1 MPAPQIFIS
10 YRRDDAAGYARAV
23 CDELARHFGAERVF
37 MDVDDIGAGLAF
49 DDAIRQAV
57 GASRVLLVVMG
68 KRWQGERAGA
78 ASRINDAGDFVR
90 LEVAAALAAGLRV
103 IPLLIDG
110 ATMPTAAQLP
120 DELRPLARRNAL
132 GIDNTRFA
140 ADIERL
146 VAALRDVLGEPAPM
160 LASPPAPTQS
170 SPRSTSARAGT
181 RVALW
186 LAAVAVAVA
195 VAVSIGMGSGV
206 LWPTRSASRGA
217 DPAAAGPGELVAA
230 SAVPGLARAD
240 VNGAWQA
247 EVNYDWPNARYLER
261 FSFGGEA
268 AELQGSAS
276 FLGVARGILEGSTDA
291 TGLRFLTR
299 SAEIGTGTGTG
310 TGAAVETIHRYR
322 GRRVGDELRF
332 VMQTEG
338 GSTVHVPVEFVARR
352 SPPAPASAKPASGAS
367 ASGPS

>member
-1 MPAPQIFIS
+1 MQAPQIFIS

-68 KRWQGERAGA
+68 TRWQGERAGA
-78 ASRINDAGDFVR
+78 APRINDAGDFVR

-110 ATMPTAAQLP
+110 ATMPTAAELP
-120 DELRPLARRNAL
+120 DELRALARRNAL
-132 GIDNTRFA
+132 EIDNTRFA
-140 ADIERL
+140 VDIERL
-146 VAALRDVLGEPAPM
+146 VAALRDALGEPAPM
-160 LASPPAPTQS
+160 PSL
-170 SPRSTSARAGT
+170 PRSTTARPGAP
-181 RVALW
+181 RQ
-186 LAAVAVAVA
+186 AVAVAVA
-195 VAVSIGMGSGV
+195 VAVAAAAVAVALLM
-206 LWPTRSASRGA
+206 LWQPRSASRDA
-217 DPAAAGPGELVAA
+217 SPAAAGQGALGAA
-230 SAVPGLARAD
+230 SAAPRPARAD

-247 EVNYDWPNARYLER
+247 EVNYDWPNARYQER
-261 FSFGGEA
+261 FSFIGEA
-268 AELQGSAS
+268 AELHGSAS
-276 FLGVARGILEGSTDA
+276 FLGVARGVLEGSTDA

-299 SAEIGTGTGTG
+299 SAEIA
-310 TGAAVETIHRYR
+310 TGAGTAADTVHRYR
-322 GRRVGDELRF
+322 GRRVGDELHF

-352 SPPAPASAKPASGAS
+352 SSPAPAKSASGAS
-367 ASGPS
+367 ASSPS

>member
-1 MPAPQIFIS
+1 MQAPQIFIS

-49 DDAIRQAV
+49 DDAIRHAV

-68 KRWQGERAGA
+68 TRWQGERAGA
-78 ASRINDAGDFVR
+78 APRINDAGDFVR

-110 ATMPTAAQLP
+110 ATMPTEAQLP
-120 DELRPLARRNAL
+120 DELRPLTRRNAL
-132 GIDNTRFA
+132 EIDNSRFA

-146 VAALRDVLGEPAPM
+146 VAAVRDALGEPAPM
-160 LASPPAPTQS
+160 PASPSASMPS
-170 SPRSTSARAGT
+170 SPPSTTARPGT
-181 RVALW
+181 PRR
-186 LAAVAVAVA
+186 AVAVAIVRSGAVA
-195 VAVSIGMGSGV
+195 VAIAVIVPFVM
-206 LWPTRSASRGA
+206 LWLPHSASRDA
-217 DPAAAGPGELVAA
+217 SQAASAAGPDARVAA
-230 SAVPGLARAD
+230 SAAPGLARAD

-247 EVNYDWPNARYLER
+247 EVHYDWPNAHYLER
-261 FSFGGEA
+261 FSFSGEA
-268 AELQGSAS
+268 AELHGSAS
-276 FLGVARGILEGSTDA
+276 FLGVARGVLEGSTDA

-299 SAEIGTGTGTG
+299 SAEIA
-310 TGAAVETIHRYR
+310 TGAGTAADTVHRYR
-322 GRRVGDELRF
+322 GRRVGDELHF

-352 SPPAPASAKPASGAS
+352 SSPAPAKSASGAS
-367 ASGPS
+367 ASSPS

>member
-1 MPAPQIFIS
+1 MQAPQIFIS

-37 MDVDDIGAGLAF
+37 MDVDDIGAGQAF

-57 GASRVLLVVMG
+57 SASRVLLVVMG

-78 ASRINDAGDFVR
+78 ALRINDAGDFVR

-110 ATMPTAAQLP
+110 ATMPTAAELP
-120 DELRPLARRNAL
+120 DELRALTRRNAL
-132 GIDNTRFA
+132 EIDNTRFA

-146 VAALRDVLGEPAPM
+146 VAALRDALGEPAPM
-160 LASPPAPTQS
+160 PASPAAFMPA
-170 SPRSTSARAGT
+170 SPRSTTAPPGT
-181 RVALW
+181 PRR
-186 LAAVAVAVA
+186 AVAVAVVVS
-195 VAVSIGMGSGV
+195 VAVSITAAVIVALVM
-206 LWPTRSASRGA
+206 LWQPRSASRDA
-217 DPAAAGPGELVAA
+217 SQAASAAGLGARVAA
-230 SAVPGLARAD
+230 SAMPRLTRAD

-247 EVNYDWPNARYLER
+247 EVNYDWPNARYQER
-261 FSFGGEA
+261 FSFSGEA

-276 FLGVARGILEGSTDA
+276 FLGVARGVLEGSTDA
-291 TGLRFLTR
+291 TGLRFQTR
-299 SAEIGTGTGTG
+299 TGEIGTGAGM
-310 TGAAVETIHRYR
+310 AADTVHRYR
-322 GRRVGDELRF
+322 GRRVGDELHF

-352 SPPAPASAKPASGAS
+352 IPPATTASKS
-367 ASGPS
+367 ASGSSASSPP

>member
-1 MPAPQIFIS
+1 MQAPQIFIS

-37 MDVDDIGAGLAF
+37 MDVDDIGAGQAF

-68 KRWQGERAGA
+68 RRWQGERAGA
-78 ASRINDAGDFVR
+78 ASRIKDAGDFVR

-110 ATMPTAAQLP
+110 ATMPTEAELP
-120 DELRPLARRNAL
+120 DELRALTRRNAL
-132 GIDNTRFA
+132 EIDNTRFA

-146 VAALRDVLGEPAPM
+146 VAALCDALGEPAPM
-160 LASPPAPTQS
+160 PSLPCSTTARPGAP
-170 SPRSTSARAGT
+170 RR
-181 RVALW
+181 
-186 LAAVAVAVA
+186 AVAVAVA
-195 VAVSIGMGSGV
+195 VAVAAAAVAVALLM
-206 LWPTRSASRGA
+206 LWQPRSASRDA
-217 DPAAAGPGELVAA
+217 SQAASAAGQGALVAA
-230 SAVPGLARAD
+230 SAAPRPARAD

-268 AELQGSAS
+268 AELHGSAS
-276 FLGVARGILEGSTDA
+276 FLGVARGVLEGSTDA
-291 TGLRFLTR
+291 AGLHFLTR
-299 SAEIGTGTGTG
+299 TGE
-310 TGAAVETIHRYR
+310 TGAAAASETVHRYR

-338 GSTVHVPVEFVARR
+338 GNTAHAPVEFVARR
-352 SPPAPASAKPASGAS
+352 SPPATTAPKS
-367 ASGPS
+367 ASGSSASSPS

>member
-10 YRRDDAAGYARAV
+10 YRRDDGAGYARAV

-110 ATMPTAAQLP
+110 ATMPTEAQLP
-120 DELRPLARRNAL
+120 DELRPLVRRNAL
-132 GIDNTRFA
+132 EIDNTRFA
-140 ADIERL
+140 TDIERL
-146 VAALRDVLGEPAPM
+146 VAALRDALGEPAPT
-160 LASPPAPTQS
+160 LASTPAPTHS
-170 SPRSTSARAGT
+170 SPRSTSASAGT
-181 RVALW
+181 KVAPL
-186 LAAVAVAVA
+186 LAAIAVGIAIA
-195 VAVSIGMGSGV
+195 IASSL
-206 LWPTRSASRGA
+206 LWQQRKASRGA
-217 DPAAAGPGELVAA
+217 DPAAAEPGALVAA
-230 SAVPGLARAD
+230 SAAPALARAG
-240 VNGAWQA
+240 VNGVWQA
-247 EVNYDWPNARYLER
+247 EVNYDWPNARFLER

-299 SAEIGTGTGTG
+299 SAEVGTGTGTG
-310 TGAAVETIHRYR
+310 TAVETVHRYR

-338 GSTVHVPVEFVARR
+338 GSTAHVPVEFVARR
-352 SPPAPASAKPASGAS
+352 SPPAPASPKPASRAS
-367 ASGPS
+367 ASAPP